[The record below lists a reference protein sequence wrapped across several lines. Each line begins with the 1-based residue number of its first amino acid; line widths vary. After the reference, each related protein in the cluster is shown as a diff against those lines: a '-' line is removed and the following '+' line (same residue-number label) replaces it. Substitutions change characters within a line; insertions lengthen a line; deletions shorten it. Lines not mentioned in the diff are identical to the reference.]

1 MSQENQ
7 TLGQKR
13 VKAEFNP
20 AKNGTVDELK
30 NHSAIMIDIALKGK
44 LKDSA
49 MVDHF
54 ESFSRLFTINLSQDL
69 NSEKNRL
76 SRIAMKYITQAIKL
90 WDDSN
95 FGDNNSIELV
105 TEWIETACMYAVK
118 ANFTE

>member
-1 MSQENQ
+1 MSQ

-20 AKNGTVDELK
+20 AKSGVVDELK
-30 NHSAIMIDIALKGK
+30 NHSARMIDIALKGES
-44 LKDSA
+44 KDSA
-49 MVDHF
+49 MIDHF
-54 ESFSRLFTINLSQDL
+54 GSFSRLFTISLSQDL

-76 SRIAMKYITQAIKL
+76 SRIAMKYITQAIER

-95 FGDNNSIELV
+95 FGNEDSIDLV